1 MLQALRLD
9 AVDSIT
15 SFFASGFWQFFLVLI
30 AVFVIALWLGLAY
43 WTYRDAQQRIESN
56 SAILAFTALAV
67 VMPFLGA
74 VLYVV
79 LRPQE
84 YLSDARERVLGLE
97 ALERQ
102 SYGAYCPDCDHRI
115 ERDYLA
121 CPSCLRKLRDPCVRC
136 SRPLDPRW
144 KICPYCETAATPTVS
159 ASAPLRSE
167 RDLFGR

>member
-1 MLQALRLD
+1 MLEALRLD

-15 SFFASGFWQFFLVLI
+15 SFFNSGLWQFALVLI
-30 AVFVIALWLGLAY
+30 GLFVVALWLGLAY
-43 WTYRDAQQRIESN
+43 WTNRDARLRVA
-56 SAILAFTALAV
+56 SAGAVMAFTILAL

-84 YLSDARERVLGLE
+84 YLTDARERVLGLE

-144 KICPYCETAATPTVS
+144 KICPYCETATTPSMSGS
-159 ASAPLRSE
+159 ASLRSE
-167 RDLFGR
+167 HDLFGR